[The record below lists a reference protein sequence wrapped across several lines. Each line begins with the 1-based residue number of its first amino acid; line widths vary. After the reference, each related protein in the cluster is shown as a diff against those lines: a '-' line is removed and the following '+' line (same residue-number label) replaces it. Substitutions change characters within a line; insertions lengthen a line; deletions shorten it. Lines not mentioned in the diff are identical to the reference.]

1 MKFKDYLYDYLF
13 FLIFTIIF
21 TILIYL
27 ILYAFKTPLE
37 AIIVICC
44 IHLFTVV
51 FFFIYDFIRKKKFYD
66 TLFFHI
72 QSLDEAYLVLET
84 IKQPTFLE
92 GRLLYNALYDINK
105 SMRENVKALE
115 NQNIDFKEYLELWI
129 HEIKIPVS
137 SLLLMFHN
145 HKDIYDERAKK
156 QVQSINNYLEQIL
169 YYERSEISTHDYL
182 IKEIKLMDIIH
193 MVALKNMDI
202 LLEKD
207 ISLEVYCENEIIVS
221 DAKWLEYII
230 NQIIN
235 NSIKY
240 MNDKN
245 EKIIKIKTRKVE
257 NILQLMIE
265 DNGIGIPSDDLP
277 KVFDKSFTGYNGR
290 LLKSSTGMGLYI
302 CKNLCTK
309 LGHKLMIDSKAD
321 QGTIVTIE
329 FNHNDYYQIIK

>member
-309 LGHKLMIDSKAD
+309 LGHKLMIDSKID

>member
-13 FLIFTIIF
+13 FLIFTIIL

-27 ILYAFKTPLE
+27 ILYAFKIPLE

-105 SMRENVKALE
+105 SMRENVKVLE

-207 ISLEVYCENEIIVS
+207 ISLEVYCKNEIIVS

-257 NILQLMIE
+257 NILQSMIE

>member
-37 AIIVICC
+37 TIIVICC

>member
-13 FLIFTIIF
+13 FLIFTIIL

>member
-13 FLIFTIIF
+13 FLIFTIIL

-129 HEIKIPVS
+129 HEIKISVS

-156 QVQSINNYLEQIL
+156 QMQSINNYLEQIL

-309 LGHKLMIDSKAD
+309 LGHKLMIDSKID

>member
-13 FLIFTIIF
+13 FLIFTIIL

-309 LGHKLMIDSKAD
+309 LGHKLMIDSKID

>member
-13 FLIFTIIF
+13 FLIFTIIL

-105 SMRENVKALE
+105 SMRENVKVLE

-309 LGHKLMIDSKAD
+309 LGHKLMIDSKID

>member
-13 FLIFTIIF
+13 FLIFTIIL

-265 DNGIGIPSDDLP
+265 DNGIGIPSDDLS

-309 LGHKLMIDSKAD
+309 LGHKLMIDSKID

>member
-13 FLIFTIIF
+13 FLIFTIIL

-156 QVQSINNYLEQIL
+156 QMQSINNYLEQIL